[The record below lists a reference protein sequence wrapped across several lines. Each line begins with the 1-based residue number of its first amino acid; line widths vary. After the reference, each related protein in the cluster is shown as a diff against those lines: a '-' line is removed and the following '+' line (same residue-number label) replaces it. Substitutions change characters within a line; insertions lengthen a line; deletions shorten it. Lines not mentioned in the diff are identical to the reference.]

1 MKKFRLPVLLTI
13 LIIVLAIW
21 AFCSF
26 DIQQYSA
33 VGSLIGGFGSV
44 LVVIWFVTSLHY
56 QAQQLEE
63 QRVQFLTEFQQI
75 REDGRRNALVL
86 VKDILN
92 ETEKRALRLN
102 PDLKSISDLIPLYM
116 NFSDLKPIAEES
128 DPLIVQQ
135 HISAWLQKEG
145 PAVTLMKGIKSAAEI
160 YFRAIGLNNIDYSKD
175 AEEFVFIYGAHLWK
189 APFFSIYQVP
199 ATMLAEIMI
208 TLLPGREAVSI
219 ASMACLS
226 MTAPMKG
233 MMKDDKIIDAIEKHK
248 AKDYPLPRI
257 AKIYLEKN

>member
-1 MKKFRLPVLLTI
+1 M
-13 LIIVLAIW
+13 
-21 AFCSF
+21 AFCYF

-86 VKDILN
+86 AKDILN
-92 ETEKRALRLN
+92 ETEKRALGLN
-102 PDLKSISDLIPLYM
+102 SDLKSISDLIPLYM
-116 NFSDLKPIAEES
+116 NFADLKPITEES
-128 DPLIVQQ
+128 DPLIVRQ
-135 HISAWLQKEG
+135 HITAWLQKEG

-160 YFRAIGLNNIDYSKD
+160 YFRAIGLNNIDYSRN
-175 AEEFVFIYGAHLWK
+175 AEEFVFIYGVHLWK
-189 APFFSIYQVP
+189 TPFFSIYRGH

-208 TLLPGREAVSI
+208 KLLPGREAVSI
-219 ASMACLS
+219 ASMVSLS
-226 MTAPMKG
+226 MTAPKG
-233 MMKDDKIIDAIEKHK
+233 MMKDDKIKDSIKNHE
-248 AKDYPLPRI
+248 AKGYPLPRI